1 MKYQINKN
9 SGVKIRYIFE
19 NKDYDCRVIKYKR
32 NNGSFKSNIGELYF
46 HINLDTNEKY
56 LLVGMGKEEKLNLDD
71 VRYVS
76 YLIGKKLIENKEYE
90 LEINMPKL
98 NGLCNKQ
105 LAKSTVEGLMCAE
118 YKFDKYFSNKD
129 ENKEFLLNYNPVL
142 GKEDKV
148 IQGIEESI
156 LLMESV
162 NFSKE
167 LVNEPANVMTPK
179 KLSELALER
188 LNKNGVNV
196 EIYDKDEIEKLNMKA
211 FLEVARGSENEPK
224 LIVLKYMNN
233 SETKDVVAL
242 VGKGITYD
250 TGGYSIK
257 PTDGMK
263 TMFCDMGGAATVL
276 GAFDAISKAK
286 LKVNVIGVIAA
297 CENMISGKAY
307 KPGDIISSMKGK
319 TIEIVNTDAEGRLTL
334 ADAIYYATSIENV
347 VKVIDLATLTGAC
360 LVALGERYTGVVT
373 NSDKF
378 YNELEKASIIANEK
392 IWKLPND
399 EYFRNMNKSNVADLK
414 NSGGRLGGTISAG
427 LFVSEFING
436 EKDWIHMDIAGT
448 AYLSSPIKY
457 MNQGATGIHVKT
469 LYYLLKNEEKSSCM
483 IDNNKNC
490 GCGN

>member
-1 MKYQINKN
+1 MKYKINETG
-9 SGVKIRYIFE
+9 GVKIRYIFE
-19 NKDYDCRVIKYKR
+19 DQDYECRVIKYKR
-32 NNGSFKSNIGELYF
+32 ENGSFKSSLGEMYF
-46 HINLDTNEKY
+46 HINLDTNDKY
-56 LLVGMGKEEKLNLDD
+56 LLVGMGKEENLKLDD

-76 YLIGKKLIENKEYE
+76 YLIGKKLLENKEYE

-98 NGLCNKQ
+98 NGLCNKK
-105 LAKSTVEGLMCAE
+105 LAQATVEGLMNNE
-118 YKFDKYFSNKD
+118 YKFDKYFSKK
-129 ENKEFLLNYNPVL
+129 EEHKEFLLNYNPVL
-142 GKEDKV
+142 GKEEKV
-148 IQGIEESI
+148 KQGIEESI
-156 LLMESV
+156 ILMDSV
-162 NFSKE
+162 KLSKE
-167 LVNEPANVMTPK
+167 LVNEPANVLTPE
-179 KLSELALER
+179 KLSEITFETLT
-188 LNKNGVNV
+188 KNGVEV
-196 EIYDKDEIEKLNMKA
+196 QIYDKEEIEKLNMNA
-211 FLEVARGSENEPK
+211 FLEVAKGSENKPK

-233 SETKDVVAL
+233 KEDKNVLAL

-263 TMFCDMGGAATVL
+263 TMFCDMGGAATVI
-276 GAFDAISKAK
+276 GTFNAISKAK
-286 LKVNVIGVIAA
+286 LNVNVIGVIAA

-334 ADAIYYATSIENV
+334 ADAIYYATSMENV
-347 VKVIDLATLTGAC
+347 NKVIDLATLTGAC

-378 YNELEKASIIANEK
+378 YNELENASIIADEK
-392 IWKLPND
+392 VWKLPND

-414 NSGGRLGGTISAG
+414 NSGGRFGGTISAG

-436 EKDWIHMDIAGT
+436 EKEWIHMDIAGT

-457 MNQGATGIHVKT
+457 MSQGATGIHVKT
-469 LYYLLKNEEKSSCM
+469 LYYLIKNESKSSCM
-483 IDNNKNC
+483 LENKSC

>member
-1 MKYQINKN
+1 MKYKVNGLG
-9 SGVKIRYIFE
+9 GVKIRYVFE
-19 NKDYDCRVIKYKR
+19 NQDYECRVIKYKR
-32 NNGSFKSNIGELYF
+32 ENESFKSNLGEMYF
-46 HINLDTNEKY
+46 HMNLDTNDKY
-56 LLVGMGKEEKLNLDD
+56 LLVGMGKEENLKLDD
-71 VRYVS
+71 IRYVS
-76 YLIGKKLIENKEYE
+76 YLIGKKLLENKEYE

-98 NGLCNKQ
+98 NGLCNRQ
-105 LAKSTVEGLMCAE
+105 LAKSTVEGLMSAE
-118 YKFDKYFSNKD
+118 YKFDKYFSKKE
-129 ENKEFLLNYNPVL
+129 ENKEFLLNYTPVL
-142 GKEDKV
+142 GKEEKV
-148 IQGIEESI
+148 IHAIEESM

-179 KLSELALER
+179 KLSDIAFEKLT
-188 LNKNGVNV
+188 KNGVEV
-196 EIYDKDEIEKLNMKA
+196 QIYDKEEIEKLNMRA
-211 FLEVARGSENEPK
+211 FLEVAKGSENKPK

-233 SETKDVVAL
+233 KDDKNILAL

-276 GAFDAISKAK
+276 GTFDAISKAK

-297 CENMISGKAY
+297 CENMISGKSY

-334 ADAIYYATSIENV
+334 ADAIYYATSMENV
-347 VKVIDLATLTGAC
+347 NKVIDLATLTGAC

-378 YNELEKASIIANEK
+378 YNELENASIIADEK

-414 NSGGRLGGTISAG
+414 NSGGRFGGTISAG

-436 EKDWIHMDIAGT
+436 EKEWIHMDIAGT
-448 AYLSSPIKY
+448 AYLSFPIKY

-469 LYYLLKNEEKSSCM
+469 LYYLIKNESKSSCM
-483 IDNNKNC
+483 IENKSC